1 MVSASGIRVYASS
14 PYAPLLQFDQGGPA
28 EDVKMLS
35 GVMMLPAEMSASGCA
50 QDVYFISLPTWTQ
63 QA

>member
-1 MVSASGIRVYASS
+1 
-14 PYAPLLQFDQGGPA
+14 
-28 EDVKMLS
+28 MLS